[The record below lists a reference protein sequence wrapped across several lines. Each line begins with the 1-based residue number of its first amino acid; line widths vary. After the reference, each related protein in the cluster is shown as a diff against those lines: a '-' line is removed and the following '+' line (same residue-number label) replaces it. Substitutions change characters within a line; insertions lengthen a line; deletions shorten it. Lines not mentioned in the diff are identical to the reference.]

1 MNQSL
6 SRRHDK
12 ESLSEVMRRSVS
24 VRDAASILN
33 DCMVLTEGKPPPTIQ
48 QERVALA
55 VYNKMVPAYA
65 ALVIEIQDSRPTSV
79 HDLNAMLISS
89 GLDALTGESQ
99 VIDSVGDSDSAT
111 EESERGAPP
120 DAEA

>member
-33 DCMVLTEGKPPPTIQ
+33 DCMSPGKDKPPTIQ

-65 ALVIEIQDSRPTSV
+65 ALVVEIQDNRPQSV
-79 HDLNAMLISS
+79 HDLNAMLVLN

-99 VIDSVGDSDSAT
+99 AIDTIENSDSAAG
-111 EESERGAPP
+111 ESERGAPP

>member
-1 MNQSL
+1 MQQL
-6 SRRHDK
+6 DRRK

-33 DCMVLTEGKPPPTIQ
+33 DCMLGGKQPPTIQ

-65 ALVIEIQDSRPTSV
+65 ALVVEIQDSRPTSV
-79 HDLNAMLISS
+79 HDLNSMLISS
-89 GLDALTGESQ
+89 GLDALTDTSQAIDTVEKTDSPGE
-99 VIDSVGDSDSAT
+99 DSEGPV
-111 EESERGAPP
+111 PP
-120 DAEA
+120 EAEA